1 MIRSTLGNPLYMKVF
16 AFNGRD
22 VYCEIL
28 SQYLIESLV
37 LIMFN
42 VDNREIESIDLIRQL
57 IRICIKAAVTSLIVC
72 HKYGLWS

>member
-1 MIRSTLGNPLYMKVF
+1 MRSTLESPLYIKVF
-16 AFNGRD
+16 VFNGRD
-22 VYCEIL
+22 VHCEIL
-28 SQYLIESLV
+28 SQYLIESPV

-42 VDNREIESIDLIRQL
+42 NDNREIESIDLIRQL